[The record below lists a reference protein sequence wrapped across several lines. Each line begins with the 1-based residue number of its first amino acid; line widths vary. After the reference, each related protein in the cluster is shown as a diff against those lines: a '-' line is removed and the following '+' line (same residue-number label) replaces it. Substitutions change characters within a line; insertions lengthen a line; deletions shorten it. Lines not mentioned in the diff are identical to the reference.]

1 MWLSHKILCGMYV
14 LHVQMPAS
22 SLRKYCKLLNSA
34 LDWICDPPQSQTGL
48 CLVKPQELSW

>member
-22 SLRKYCKLLNSA
+22 SLRKYCKLLNGA